1 MWDVDSYVVI
11 DIDISRIGD
20 GDGDGDVDRECY
32 ALNWG

>member
-1 MWDVDSYVVI
+1 MWDVDGYVVV
-11 DIDISRIGD
+11 DIDVSRIGD